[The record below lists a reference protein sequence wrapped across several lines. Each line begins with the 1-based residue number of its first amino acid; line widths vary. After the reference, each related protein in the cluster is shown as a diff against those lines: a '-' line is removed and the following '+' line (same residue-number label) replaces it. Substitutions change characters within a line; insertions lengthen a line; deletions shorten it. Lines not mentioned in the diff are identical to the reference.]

1 MYNSPADALTA
12 FIDQMENWESP
23 AQPLYKGNR
32 EKALEA
38 GLEFLRPFLLN
49 PEQHKEQVKLMLE
62 GLAVTYMSAQ
72 LGPLLKIAFHP
83 ATNWISRNGTEFKK
97 SNQIFV
103 ERVRSARA
111 DLLRSLKPGELTV
124 AILPARAKAS
134 TDTAIKAKL
143 FVFQVNVALY
153 PDPAFTPQSMSV
165 QLSVD
170 DADVKFA
177 DVEPSSRVESIGSY
191 EVGIQESGKFTRT
204 VKDPSKI
211 ASTVDAKV
219 AKVEVDEI
227 TEDSASKESATQ
239 TSIKELGQMLASLV
253 ISSAVGGVARW
264 QLLRAPNQLLTGGS
278 SFFATAFVP
287 PALREVTL
295 KARVCTELEGYGTYE
310 AESEQRV
317 GLSEAS
323 GLLTI

>member
-1 MYNSPADALTA
+1 M
-12 FIDQMENWESP
+12 
-23 AQPLYKGNR
+23 
-32 EKALEA
+32 
-38 GLEFLRPFLLN
+38 
-49 PEQHKEQVKLMLE
+49 
-62 GLAVTYMSAQ
+62 
-72 LGPLLKIAFHP
+72 
-83 ATNWISRNGTEFKK
+83 
-97 SNQIFV
+97 
-103 ERVRSARA
+103 
-111 DLLRSLKPGELTV
+111 RSLKPGELTV
-124 AILPARAKAS
+124 SILPARAKAS

-204 VKDPSKI
+204 VKDASKI
-211 ASTVDAKV
+211 ASPVDAKV

-239 TSIKELGQMLASLV
+239 TSIKESGQMLASLV

-287 PALREVTL
+287 PALCEVTL
-295 KARVCTELEGYGTYE
+295 KARVRTELEGYGTYE